1 MLKVRNMHVF
11 RGEKE
16 ILQDINLHFE
26 KGKIYSILGSNGA
39 GKSTLARTLIGF
51 EKIEKGSIILN
62 SKDITKFSITE
73 RAKAGMTIALQEPAR
88 FEGMSVKDY
97 LTLGGRFS
105 GDNLK
110 DIFELVGLEYKKY
123 IYRNVDDSL
132 SGGERKRVELA
143 SVLMMNPKIAIF
155 DEPDSG
161 IDALSIP
168 NIVNILNYIKNKGNT
183 AIVITHNEDIAA
195 IVDYAYLIC
204 DKTIKKTGKPL
215 EISNYFKRTC
225 TNCDFKPGEYSDKVR
240 IEERSQKND

>member
-1 MLKVRNMHVF
+1 MLHIKNLYVF
-11 RGEKE
+11 RDDKE
-16 ILQDINLHFE
+16 ILQNISLDFQ

-39 GKSTLARTLIGF
+39 GKSTLARSIIGF
-51 EKIEKGSIILN
+51 EKIERGELIFD
-62 SKDITKFSITE
+62 SKDITEFSITE
-73 RAKAGMTIALQEPAR
+73 RAKDGITIALQEPAR
-88 FEGMSVKDY
+88 FEGIKVIDY

-105 GDNLK
+105 TENIK
-110 DIFELVGLEYKKY
+110 EIFQIVGLDYEKYK
-123 IYRNVDDSL
+123 YRNVDESL

-204 DKTIKKTGKPL
+204 DKTIKKHGKPL
-215 EISNYFKRTC
+215 EISNYFKNRCNACNINTEKG
-225 TNCDFKPGEYSDKVR
+225 D
-240 IEERSQKND
+240 